1 MYTSYILP
9 SSILRHVRA
18 YLVQVLGLE
27 YECIRF
33 NTFPCVV
40 MPLDLHEHS
49 QLLGDTVLHEAVRL
63 NSLGA
68 VRFYGSQAAGAEE
81 LINTRNKTGAT
92 ALMLAAQDGHLEIVR
107 CLVCTCGASVDAA
120 DLNGTTP
127 LIQAARQGHLEVV
140 RFLVSD
146 GGAMV
151 DGEDSWGATAVI
163 VASQVGHLDIVRFLV
178 EDGRARIAATPNSP
192 NCDMDSMLSSEMD
205 AGPALLHAVRDGH
218 LDIVQYLVG
227 QAGAQVNLAEM
238 QGLTASM
245 VAAELGHLE
254 ILRFLVSQGGNIE
267 ALDAD
272 GSNALMRAAEQGHL
286 EVVRFLV
293 GERGAARGV
302 ANCEGDTE
310 IIIAAKNGRLEVARY
325 LASISQRNMIPI
337 AERLVLVLDGT
348 TQEMSFRV

>member
-1 MYTSYILP
+1 M
-9 SSILRHVRA
+9 
-18 YLVQVLGLE
+18 
-27 YECIRF
+27 
-33 NTFPCVV
+33 
-40 MPLDLHEHS
+40 HEHS
-49 QLLGDTVLHEAVRL
+49 WFEHYCIRLTSVVRVVMSLDSHLRSQLSGDTVLHEAVRF

-68 VRFYGSQAAGAEE
+68 VHFYGSQAAGVHF
-81 LINTRNKTGAT
+81 INTRNSTGAT

-120 DLNGTTP
+120 DLTGTTP

-151 DGEDSWGATAVI
+151 DGEDSWGAPAVI
-163 VASQVGHLDIVRFLV
+163 VASQEGHLDIVRFLV
-178 EDGRARIAATPNSP
+178 EDGRAHIAATPNSP

-286 EVVRFLV
+286 EVVRYYYHRR
-293 GERGAARGV
+293 E
-302 ANCEGDTE
+302 E
-310 IIIAAKNGRLEVARY
+310 
-325 LASISQRNMIPI
+325 LAQEP
-337 AERLVLVLDGT
+337 EPEPYQLKPDGPKVT
-348 TQEMSFRV
+348 K